1 MTRSRGTTTPRP
13 GARPRA
19 RPADATGDD
28 QASRGAQASRRP
40 GRNAPARRGSEGRN
54 PPSDRAADAPP
65 ERADARAADGSRD
78 ERLRAHLLDHT
89 LRVLL
94 RDGYRRFSMNAVA
107 ASAKAS
113 KETLYRHFGDKSG
126 LLHAALVRMAALIDP
141 LLHIGLDSAVGRE
154 DRLRQ
159 LGRNYLDGCY
169 LPEAIALQRIAY
181 ADGEHGLGPLFAD
194 EITERAVAVVEG
206 EFATLGSPEP
216 RRDAELFLGMIQ
228 GKLHERIMVGAD
240 LDDVDEQLDRQ
251 VDHAVRVLVAYL
263 DAADPQPTV

>member
-1 MTRSRGTTTPRP
+1 
-13 GARPRA
+13 
-19 RPADATGDD
+19 
-28 QASRGAQASRRP
+28 
-40 GRNAPARRGSEGRN
+40 
-54 PPSDRAADAPP
+54 
-65 ERADARAADGSRD
+65 
-78 ERLRAHLLDHT
+78 
-89 LRVLL
+89 
-94 RDGYRRFSMNAVA
+94 MNAVA

-216 RRDAELFLGMIQ
+216 RREPSCSGHDQ
-228 GKLHERIMVGAD
+228 GRKLHERIMLGAD
-240 LDDVDEQLDRQ
+240 LDDVDEQLDLGRPRR
-251 VDHAVRVLVAYL
+251 AGAVAYL
-263 DAADPQPTV
+263 DAVDRNRRSDPPHQQPGPGPGCSLVWPAVSSIRQR